1 MKLVAAIASVAGLSV
16 LATSSALSF
25 PEQPVKMIVA
35 YTAGGATDLAARTMA
50 SFMEKQLGQPIVVI
64 NRPGAGGELGFTEVQ
79 AAKADGYTIGFVNM
93 PPFLTMPIERK
104 TKYSPDQF
112 TYIAN
117 IVDDPVAMA
126 VNIDSKFKT
135 IEDVVKHAKEH
146 PGKLSYGTTGVGS
159 DDHLAVL
166 AFEREA
172 GVKLKHIAFSGGA
185 DVRQAL
191 IGGHIDLGIY
201 NLGVMSRE
209 AGDNLVRPV
218 GMMAEERWDGAPD
231 VPTFRENGYEVIQG
245 AARGIAG
252 PNNMP
257 KDVVAKLAEAIK
269 KTIDDPAFQDL
280 AKKAPLPL
288 RFLQIDDYN
297 AYIRQEDEKYKKL
310 WASQPWN

>member
-1 MKLVAAIASVAGLSV
+1 MNLVKVIASAVGLSILSATPV
-16 LATSSALSF
+16 LSY
-25 PEQPVKMIVA
+25 PDRPVKMIVA

-50 SFMEKQLGQPIVVI
+50 TFMEKQLGQPVVVI

-79 AAKADGYTIGFVNM
+79 SAAADGYTIGFVNM

-104 TKYSPDQF
+104 TKYSPDDF

-117 IVDDPVAMA
+117 LVDDPVALA
-126 VNIDSKFKT
+126 VNIESEFKS
-135 IEDVVKHAKEH
+135 IEDIVKHAKEN

-159 DDHLAVL
+159 DDHLAAL

-172 GVKLKHIAFSGGA
+172 GIKLKHIAFSGGA

-191 IGGHIDLGIY
+191 IGGHIDLGVY

-209 AGDNLVRPV
+209 AADNLVRPL
-218 GMMAEERWDGAPD
+218 GMMGDSRWDGAPD
-231 VPTFRENGYEVIQG
+231 VPTFKEAGYDVVQG

-252 PNNMP
+252 PGGMP
-257 KDVVAKLAEAIK
+257 KEVTAKLAQAIQ
-269 KTIDDPAFQDL
+269 KTVDDPEFIDL